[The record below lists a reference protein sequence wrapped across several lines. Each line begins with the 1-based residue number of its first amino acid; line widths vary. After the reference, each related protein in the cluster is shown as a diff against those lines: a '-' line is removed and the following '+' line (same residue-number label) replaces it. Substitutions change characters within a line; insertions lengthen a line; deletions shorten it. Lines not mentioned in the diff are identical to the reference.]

1 MRYEFTE
8 NVFVDPIRPENPA
21 QGRILATKGTV
32 FNTTEKPEIVIDKT
46 GKEPKEVATGRK
58 VVVSSDTNI
67 LPGCLTSCI
76 RTGRAKAIGESEK
89 QPAQTAGKK

>member
-8 NVFVDPIRPENPA
+8 DVFVDPIKPENPA
-21 QGRILATKGTV
+21 NARILAVKGTV
-32 FNTTEKPEIVIDKT
+32 FNTVEKPEIVIDKT

-58 VVVSSDTNI
+58 LVVSSDTNI

-76 RTGRAKAIGESEK
+76 RTGRAKAIPEAEK
-89 QPAQTAGKK
+89 QPATVAGKK